1 MQKRSQVRTMML
13 LAILGAWGVI
23 LRFFD
28 FPILPAAPFLKIDF
42 SDLAVLVGMLIHG
55 PVGIVVVAFIRDTI
69 NYILQGGQ
77 AGFPIGAVMS
87 FTASVVMFIPTHFIL
102 NSLKKGSWKF
112 KAVLMSITLT
122 VGLVVSMS
130 IINYYIALPIYT
142 TVLNFPIDDYFGYI
156 LAVVAP
162 FNLIKGIFL
171 SVGQILV
178 IKIVPNLLR
187 KRNAI
192 YPGYNLLK
200 TN

>member
-23 LRFFD
+23 LRFFE

-55 PVGIVVVAFIRDTI
+55 PAGIVVVAFIRDTI

-102 NSLKKGSWKF
+102 NSLKKVSWKL

-187 KRNAI
+187 KRNTI

>member
-55 PVGIVVVAFIRDTI
+55 PVGIVVVAFIRDAI

-102 NSLKKGSWKF
+102 NSLKKVSWKF

-130 IINYYIALPIYT
+130 LINYYIALPIYT

>member
-23 LRFFD
+23 LRFFE

-87 FTASVVMFIPTHFIL
+87 FIASVVMFIPTHFIL
-102 NSLKKGSWKF
+102 NSLKKVSWKF

-187 KRNAI
+187 KRNTI

>member
-1 MQKRSQVRTMML
+1 MQKRSHVRTMML

-28 FPILPAAPFLKIDF
+28 FPILPVAPFLKIDF

-87 FTASVVMFIPTHFIL
+87 FIASVVMFIPTHFIL
-102 NSLKKGSWKF
+102 NSLKKVSWKF

-187 KRNAI
+187 KRNTI